1 VRRYP
6 LARSPRLVGGI
17 LVATLLAAGV
27 VACLPASSAPF
38 GATIATAPGETLAFY
53 PSELTIQAP
62 GPIKIT
68 FWNGSS
74 LAHNLVFAGGLTAA
88 SRTIVEPGTTDEIV
102 LEPTAPGTYAF
113 RCTIHDGMAGALI
126 VIK

>member
-1 VRRYP
+1 MRRHP
-6 LARSPRLVGGI
+6 LARLIRSVVGI
-17 LVATLLAAGV
+17 LVATILAAGV
-27 VACLPASSAPF
+27 AGCGSASSAPF

-53 PSELTIQAP
+53 PAELTVQAP

-74 LAHNLVFAGGLTAA
+74 LAHNLVFGGGLTGA
-88 SRTIVEPGTTDEIV
+88 SRTIVEPGTSDEIL
-102 LEPTAPGTYAF
+102 LEPAAAGTYPFA
-113 RCTIHDGMAGALI
+113 CTIHDGMAGALI